1 MAALGETITLA
12 PTPTALLRTLVL
24 CDLADSTA
32 LIERLGDRAAA
43 ELIRSHDR
51 LVRDLVAAHEGR
63 EIDKTDG
70 FLLVFERPI
79 QAVAFALDYQRQLAE
94 LAARLREPLTA
105 RVGIHVGDV
114 VVWDNQRDDVD
125 RGAKRT
131 ELEGL
136 AKPITARLA
145 QLALP
150 GQILLSGTVYDIAR
164 SAQGELGKVL
174 SKVRWLAHG
183 RYAFKGVPDPV
194 PVFEIGEEGI
204 APLKPPPWSSKA
216 HREIPFWRRPIVIGT
231 ELLLLLVAIL
241 VPLLY
246 LLKPQPAIAF
256 ANRDWVV
263 VGDLRNMTGESKFDD
278 SLQSAFR
285 IALEQSRFVN
295 VIPDLK
301 TRETLKLMQR
311 DPNTTEVDRAVG
323 SEIALRGG
331 ARALILPS
339 IAEIGG
345 RVRVTAEVVDPKTQ
359 ATVFAESSDG
369 VGESSVLP
377 SLDRVNQKLRLRLG
391 EALAA
396 VSENSKPLDRATTGN
411 LDALRAFSLGR
422 RAYYAN
428 NLKEAL
434 ALEQQALA
442 LDPDFALARTTIAA
456 IYYNVGNYEL
466 AQREIA
472 RAAATRDRLSSRD
485 ALFVDAW
492 KAQFGPPLPAIEK
505 WRALAKIYPDFSIA
519 TGSVGYYSWQQNLF
533 ADAKAAMSASITP
546 GTPHQGWIEAMLGI
560 LELGSEQYEAAEK
573 HLESAR
579 RLGLDAVE
587 NRFATYAARRQFDKI
602 DLGQIKQDSKD
613 LRGLDA
619 TAQNARITLTL
630 DQGKWAEVWSLLAKE
645 EGAVPAAQMR
655 TARKLETIELGLRSL
670 VSAAGGTNAAALRS
684 FIKQGQAALAKAAPI
699 DRSET
704 AFQLLF
710 ASYLAAH
717 GGENRLAAETLEQ
730 LGPGWA
736 STDYPVLSRMHAAAS
751 AELARRS
758 GKPEEALR
766 LLRAQPIDDSALI
779 LTHVVLM
786 DALADSGD
794 AKAARAQAHWLKTH
808 RGRAYAEYNGD
819 WMLRPWNV
827 AQTSLALLRSAEL
840 AAAAGD
846 MPQASSELDAFTQ
859 AWPQAAGEAG
869 LAKRIGTLRQRLAPA
884 KP

>member
-278 SLQSAFR
+278 SLRCSPNPPMGSASPR
-285 IALEQSRFVN
+285 CCLRSIVSTRSCACVWAKPWLRCRKTPNHSIAPPPATSTPCVRSRWGGGPTTPQPQGSACARTAGARTRSRFCARAHHDRG
-295 VIPDLK
+295 DL
-301 TRETLKLMQR
+301 LQR
-311 DPNTTEVDRAVG
+311 RQLRAGTARNRARGSHARSAVLARRAV
-323 SEIALRGG
+323 
-331 ARALILPS
+331 
-339 IAEIGG
+339 
-345 RVRVTAEVVDPKTQ
+345 
-359 ATVFAESSDG
+359 
-369 VGESSVLP
+369 
-377 SLDRVNQKLRLRLG
+377 
-391 EALAA
+391 
-396 VSENSKPLDRATTGN
+396 
-411 LDALRAFSLGR
+411 R
-422 RAYYAN
+422 RC
-428 NLKEAL
+428 L
-434 ALEQQALA
+434 
-442 LDPDFALARTTIAA
+442 
-456 IYYNVGNYEL
+456 
-466 AQREIA
+466 
-472 RAAATRDRLSSRD
+472 
-485 ALFVDAW
+485 
-492 KAQFGPPLPAIEK
+492 
-505 WRALAKIYPDFSIA
+505 
-519 TGSVGYYSWQQNLF
+519 
-533 ADAKAAMSASITP
+533 
-546 GTPHQGWIEAMLGI
+546 
-560 LELGSEQYEAAEK
+560 
-573 HLESAR
+573 
-579 RLGLDAVE
+579 
-587 NRFATYAARRQFDKI
+587 
-602 DLGQIKQDSKD
+602 
-613 LRGLDA
+613 
-619 TAQNARITLTL
+619 
-630 DQGKWAEVWSLLAKE
+630 
-645 EGAVPAAQMR
+645 EGAV
-655 TARKLETIELGLRSL
+655 RS
-670 VSAAGGTNAAALRS
+670 
-684 FIKQGQAALAKAAPI
+684 
-699 DRSET
+699 
-704 AFQLLF
+704 
-710 ASYLAAH
+710 
-717 GGENRLAAETLEQ
+717 
-730 LGPGWA
+730 
-736 STDYPVLSRMHAAAS
+736 
-751 AELARRS
+751 
-758 GKPEEALR
+758 
-766 LLRAQPIDDSALI
+766 
-779 LTHVVLM
+779 
-786 DALADSGD
+786 
-794 AKAARAQAHWLKTH
+794 
-808 RGRAYAEYNGD
+808 
-819 WMLRPWNV
+819 
-827 AQTSLALLRSAEL
+827 
-840 AAAAGD
+840 AAAGNREMACTGQD
-846 MPQASSELDAFTQ
+846 LSRFLDRHRFGRLLLMATEPVCRCQ
-859 AWPQAAGEAG
+859 GRDDVRAHDNSPRDSLITGISWAPKGRNG
-869 LAKRIGTLRQRLAPA
+869 KAK
-884 KP
+884 